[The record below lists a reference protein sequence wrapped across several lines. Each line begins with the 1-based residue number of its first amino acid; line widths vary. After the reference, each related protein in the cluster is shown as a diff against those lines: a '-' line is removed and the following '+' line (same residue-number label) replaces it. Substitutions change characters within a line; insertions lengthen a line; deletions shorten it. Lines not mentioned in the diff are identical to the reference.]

1 MMVAAGLG
9 LRSTLFP
16 VVAAGSDGRIG
27 LAFYGTTDAPEAW
40 NGNPGNA
47 PDTVRWGLYA
57 AVSTDAA
64 GLAPTFGVTRISSD
78 PVQIGC
84 LSKLGQCRNT
94 NIADYID
101 AEVSPDG
108 RLYIAYVDGC
118 PPGCTTAAA
127 STADEGWLAVQE
139 TGPRLSG

>member
-1 MMVAAGLG
+1 MAVASGTG

-27 LAFYGTTDAPEAW
+27 LAFYGTSDAPSGW
-40 NGNPGNA
+40 DGNPGNA
-47 PDTVRWGLYA
+47 PDGVRWDLYA
-57 AVSTDAA
+57 AVVTDAA
-64 GLAPTFGVTRISSD
+64 TPAPTFAPARLTSD

-84 LSKLGQCRNT
+84 LSKLGRCSNS

-108 RLYIAYVDGC
+108 RLFIAYIDGC

-127 STADEGWLAVQE
+127 STADDGWVAVQQG
-139 TGPRLSG
+139 GPRLTR